1 MKSNE
6 IELERGLQTHNRL
19 RELHKSQKLVLDDEL
34 TQNANEYAA
43 HLADNQLWGHATNLK
58 ELNQGSGTLIFVNQ
72 PRTLRVPLCFIMHV
86 AYRI

>member
-19 RELHKSQKLVLDDEL
+19 REIHKSQKLVLDDEL

-58 ELNQGSGTLIFVNQ
+58 ELNQGLETQSFANR
-72 PRTLRVPLCFIMHV
+72 PRTVRLLLCFIMT
-86 AYRI
+86 

>member
-6 IELERGLQTHNRL
+6 IELERGLHTHNRL

-58 ELNQGSGTLIFVNQ
+58 ELNQGLETQSFANR
-72 PRTLRVPLCFIMHV
+72 PRTVRLLLCFIMT
-86 AYRI
+86 